1 MKFVGNIRGAW
12 VRRLM
17 TVAAAAVVLPALVSA
32 VGGSATAGAF
42 SRPGLPVEY
51 LMVPS
56 AGMGRDIKVQF
67 QNGGPN
73 APGVYLLDGLRAQD
87 DFNGWDINTA
97 AFEWYVDSG
106 LATIMPVGGQSS
118 FYSDW
123 YSPACGK
130 AGCSTYKWET
140 FLTQELPAY
149 LAANKGVNPN
159 RNAAVGLSMA
169 GSAAMTLAIYYPQQ
183 FQYAGSLSGFL
194 NLSEG
199 WWPMLV
205 GTSMGDAGG
214 YKAKDMWGDSS
225 DPAWKRNDPMVN
237 IDRLVANGT
246 RIWVYCGNGKPA
258 DINGSGVAA
267 GDNFNAK
274 FLESFTLRTN
284 KTFQENYIAAGGK
297 NGVFNFPEGGTHD
310 WPYWGQQLQTPVR
323 PVVRAA
329 LGEVE
334 HAVLT
339 AGGDVVLLERL
350 VRPQREALEELRVEV
365 VACRDATAVDV
376 GGLAVAAVDPDA
388 GAVGDQSV
396 DVHHRVVALPRRVA
410 RVAPHVLGLVAARV
424 THRGA
429 DQHGPPALGEVKEA
443 RQRPRVLELLRVV
456 DRQRHCGRTGHRQAD
471 RRVAVRVHALVG
483 GQIGR
488 QLLGQEG

>member
-1 MKFVGNIRGAW
+1 MKFVGKMRGAW
-12 VRRLM
+12 ARRL
-17 TVAAAAVVLPALVSA
+17 TVAALAAAVLPGLVSA

-140 FLTQELPAY
+140 FVTSELPAY

-169 GSAAMTLAIYYPQQ
+169 GSAALTLSIYYPQQ
-183 FQYAGSLSGFL
+183 FQYAASLSGFL

-205 GTSMGDAGG
+205 NTSMGDAGG
-214 YKAKDMWGDSS
+214 YKSKDMWGDSS

-237 IDRLVANGT
+237 ISKLVANGT
-246 RIWVYCGNGKPA
+246 RVWVYCGNGKPG
-258 DINGSGVAA
+258 DVNGEIA

-274 FLESFTLRTN
+274 FLEGFTLRTN
-284 KTFQENYIAAGGK
+284 KTFQEQYIAAGGK
-297 NGVFNFPEGGTHD
+297 NGVFNFPSNGTHS
-310 WPYWGQQLQTPVR
+310 WEYWGSQLQQMKPDIQRVLGATPQPSTPV
-323 PVVRAA
+323 
-329 LGEVE
+329 
-334 HAVLT
+334 
-339 AGGDVVLLERL
+339 
-350 VRPQREALEELRVEV
+350 
-365 VACRDATAVDV
+365 ATAESASTSTASATT
-376 GGLAVAAVDPDA
+376 GG
-388 GAVGDQSV
+388 
-396 DVHHRVVALPRRVA
+396 
-410 RVAPHVLGLVAARV
+410 
-424 THRGA
+424 
-429 DQHGPPALGEVKEA
+429 
-443 RQRPRVLELLRVV
+443 
-456 DRQRHCGRTGHRQAD
+456 
-471 RRVAVRVHALVG
+471 
-483 GQIGR
+483 
-488 QLLGQEG
+488 